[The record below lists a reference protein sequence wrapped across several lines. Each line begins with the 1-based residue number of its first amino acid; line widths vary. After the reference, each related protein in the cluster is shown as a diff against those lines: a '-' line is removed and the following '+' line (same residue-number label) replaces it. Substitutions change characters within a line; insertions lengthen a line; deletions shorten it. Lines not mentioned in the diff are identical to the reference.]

1 MYKIKMFFKSKG
13 FRSIVFAFIRAK
25 IDSFISIPMDIL
37 DDIQMIIETPDPWE
51 RHVRSSMKREQQAEE
66 LKQIQRR
73 IILSG
78 ALEAI
83 VHMNIDAM
91 VFLEPEGVRD
101 YSEEEVRQDFQDH
114 KINLLECMFMLKK
127 EGVYVPESLVEKVK
141 KYTIDSFSNLQE
153 VNDFGKK
160 LLNEV
165 GNLK

>member
-1 MYKIKMFFKSKG
+1 MIIKLFFKNKI
-13 FRSIVFAFIRAK
+13 FRESVFAYIRSK
-25 IDSFISIPMDIL
+25 IVSLIRIPMDIL

-51 RHVRSSMKREQQAEE
+51 RHVKRSMKREQQAEE

-114 KINLLECMFMLKK
+114 KINLLECMNLLKN
-127 EGVYVPESLVEKVK
+127 EGIHVPKNLVK
-141 KYTIDSFSNLQE
+141 KIEKYNIDSFSNLQE

>member
-1 MYKIKMFFKSKG
+1 MIIKLFFKNKI
-13 FRSIVFAFIRAK
+13 FRESVFAYIRSK
-25 IDSFISIPMDIL
+25 IVSLIRIPMDIL

-51 RHVRSSMKREQQAEE
+51 RHVKRSIKREQQAEE

-78 ALEAI
+78 ALASI

-91 VFLEPEGVRD
+91 VFMEPEGVRD

-114 KINLLECMFMLKK
+114 KINLLECMNLLKN
-127 EGVYVPESLVEKVK
+127 EGIHVPKNLVEKVE
-141 KYTIDSFSNLQE
+141 KYNIDSFSNLQE

>member
-1 MYKIKMFFKSKG
+1 MIIKLFFKNKI
-13 FRSIVFAFIRAK
+13 FRESVFAYIRSK
-25 IDSFISIPMDIL
+25 IVSLIRIPMDIL

-51 RHVRSSMKREQQAEE
+51 RHVKRSMKREQQAEE

-114 KINLLECMFMLKK
+114 KINLLECMNLLKN
-127 EGVYVPESLVEKVK
+127 EGIHVPKNLVEKVE
-141 KYTIDSFSNLQE
+141 KYNIDSFSNLQE